1 MTAFGLVDGR
11 KLSIKSTVEIM
22 EPIKNLT
29 VYQLVK
35 SDTTTTLI
43 KDQFIEKH
51 PAYEPIILFAN
62 VSSGWPIN
70 YTFTVVGP
78 GPDTVRH
85 DYKDLIT
92 ISLPNAGEW
101 KINVLAENGISSER
115 YTITVGVIGGC
126 ESSVEVYDRRKKTEP
141 FQTYLGNDIR
151 INTHEVFY
159 NDSCAEPKVC
169 WKYNW
174 TLYDVTRQVPSTVDY
189 EKHKK
194 FFYIERGL
202 INVPGLYKVEM
213 TAVCNETQSDDKTYF
228 NLTASDPV
236 PIILGKVFELI
247 LFLLMVV
254 GGGERIR
261 LSTAL
266 NLYSLIFLPY

>member
-1 MTAFGLVDGR
+1 
-11 KLSIKSTVEIM
+11 M

-29 VYQLVK
+29 VYLVK

-43 KDQFIEKH
+43 KDQSIEKH
-51 PAYEPIILFAN
+51 SAYEPIILFAN
-62 VSSGWPIN
+62 VSSGWPIT
-70 YTFTVVGP
+70 YTFTVDEHVS
-78 GPDTVRH
+78 DTVTH
-85 DYKDLIT
+85 DKDRIT

-101 KINVLAENGISSER
+101 KINVLAENGISSEG
-115 YTITVGVIGGC
+115 YTITVDVIGGC
-126 ESSVEVYDRRKKTEP
+126 EPSVEVYDRRKRNEP

-159 NDSCAEPKVC
+159 NDSCAEPKDC

>member
-1 MTAFGLVDGR
+1 MTAFGIVDGR

-51 PAYEPIILFAN
+51 SAYEPIILFAN
-62 VSSGWPIN
+62 VSSGWPIT
-70 YTFTVVGP
+70 YTFTVDEHVS
-78 GPDTVRH
+78 DTVTH
-85 DYKDLIT
+85 DKDRIT

-101 KINVLAENGISSER
+101 KINVLAENGISSEN
-115 YTITVGVIGGC
+115 YTITVDVIGDC
-126 ESSVEVYDRRKKTEP
+126 ESSVEIYDRREVGEP

-159 NDSCAEPKVC
+159 NDSCAEPKGC

-174 TLYDVTRQVPSTVDY
+174 TLYDVNNARQVPPTVDY

-202 INVPGLYKVEM
+202 INVPGLYRVEI

-254 GGGERIR
+254 GGGGGE
-261 LSTAL
+261 LGCQQL
-266 NLYSLIFLPY
+266 